1 MNHPALRR
9 RSFAIGGLVCC
20 LVSLKL
26 SAAPELKVESAPG
39 LSNYTKV
46 YLPPPQND
54 THKVNPR
61 LLARLRQAGFDAV
74 EVKPGSLPF
83 TSQGS
88 GFVVTSEGQ
97 VLTCAHVVGKETQ
110 ATLVIEGVRRMGR
123 VLVADTNLD
132 VAIIQVESP
141 HPTFRSLPLAA
152 DGDQKLGEDI
162 VAMGFPMADVLGTS
176 PRLTKGSITATA
188 GIGDDVSHVQISA
201 AIQPGNS
208 GGPLL
213 NQHGEVVGLVDT
225 TLEPMN
231 FLLRT
236 GGELPQ
242 NVNFALKGRRLREF
256 LNRSKVVFTEGTNTV
271 AADFDTTSKSLVL
284 IRAGVVDESRL
295 HERALFCHCV
305 YLAAGNRGFP
315 VFRLDLIDL
324 RQFRRVF
331 RADHLKNDYAS
342 ENAVLDAV
350 FGEISARFF
359 PDRPNPWRSKVK
371 K

>member
-1 MNHPALRR
+1 MNHPAPCRR
-9 RSFAIGGLVCC
+9 WFAIGGLVCC
-20 LVSLKL
+20 LAFLKL
-26 SAAPELKVESAPG
+26 SAAPELKVECAPG

-61 LLARLRQAGFDAV
+61 LLSRLRQAGFEAV
-74 EVKPGSLPF
+74 EVKPENLPF

-88 GFVVTSEGQ
+88 GFIVTSEGR
-97 VLTCAHVVGKETQ
+97 VVTCAHVMGKEQQ

-123 VLVADTNLD
+123 VVAADTNLD
-132 VAIIQVESP
+132 VAIIQVEDP
-141 HPTFRSLPLAA
+141 HPAFRSLSVAA
-152 DGDQKLGEDI
+152 GADPKLGEDI
-162 VAMGFPMADVLGTS
+162 VAMGFPMADVLGTN
-176 PRLTKGSITATA
+176 PRLSKGSITATA
-188 GIGDDVSHVQISA
+188 GVGDDASHVQISA

-213 NQHGEVVGLVDT
+213 NQSGDVIGLVDT
-225 TLEPMN
+225 SLNPMN

-256 LNRSKVVFTEGTNTV
+256 LLRSKVAFTEGMNTAV
-271 AADFDTTSKSLVL
+271 ADFDATSKSLVL
-284 IRAGVVDESRL
+284 IRAGVVDEQRL

-305 YLAAGNRGFP
+305 YLAVGNRGFP
-315 VFRLDLIDL
+315 VFRLDLWDL
-324 RQFRRVF
+324 RQVRRVF

-359 PDRPNPWRSKVK
+359 PDRPNPWRSKAK